1 LFASRRAIESL
12 APPAENGT
20 IKVIDLSGYS
30 ARAFGAPSVKY
41 STSPIARRDFR
52 MITFPECF
60 STMAGSIWHYE
71 LDARPDDGVSFGELY
86 QVASLH
92 ILRRVF

>member
-1 LFASRRAIESL
+1 
-12 APPAENGT
+12 
-20 IKVIDLSGYS
+20 
-30 ARAFGAPSVKY
+30 
-41 STSPIARRDFR
+41 
-52 MITFPECF
+52 MITFAECF
-60 STMAGSIWHYE
+60 STMAGPIWHYE